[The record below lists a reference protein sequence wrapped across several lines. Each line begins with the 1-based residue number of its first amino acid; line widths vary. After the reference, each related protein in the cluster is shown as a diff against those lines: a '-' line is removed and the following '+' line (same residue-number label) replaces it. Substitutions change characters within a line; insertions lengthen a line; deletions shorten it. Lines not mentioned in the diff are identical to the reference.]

1 MRKICN
7 GTKKRIQRLYDKK
20 FMKRMLFR
28 VLPRNIQ
35 MTILVPFTV
44 VSLVC
49 MLFLGVTLYQQF
61 AARSQQ
67 MLTESTEQLLG
78 QTVVNLEDYLRNM
91 RRISDAMY
99 YDVIKDKDLSRDTV
113 DSEMNLLYEANKDN
127 LISFALYTNRG

>member
-1 MRKICN
+1 
-7 GTKKRIQRLYDKK
+7 
-20 FMKRMLFR
+20 MLFR

-127 LISFALYTNRG
+127 PKCHPNNTRRIANCDRTGFPFTFLPDML

>member
-1 MRKICN
+1 
-7 GTKKRIQRLYDKK
+7 
-20 FMKRMLFR
+20 MLFR

-99 YDVIKDKDLSRDTV
+99 YDVIAAI
-113 DSEMNLLYEANKDN
+113 N
-127 LISFALYTNRG
+127 